1 MDTRCSGTDGEG
13 SGMSAGSASS
23 GSAER
28 RRFVNT
34 AATITATGGLLFGYD
49 TGVISGALLF
59 IRQDFELTS
68 FLEGIIVSFLLVGA
82 MIGAFSGGPL
92 SDRIGRR
99 PTALVAAVIFGIG
112 ALAVALA
119 PTVSLIII
127 GRVLLGLGVGLASM
141 IVPLYIAE
149 IAPAERR
156 GELVSLN
163 QLMITIGILLSYIV
177 GVIFAPI
184 EGWRWMFGVALVP
197 ALVLGIGMFTLPE
210 SPRWLFEHG
219 QRDKARSVLGRSRS
233 PEEVDQEI
241 QEMQQIKSEGNQE
254 ERVSY
259 SELLAPFVRPALIIG
274 IGLAIFQQITG
285 INTVIYYAP
294 TILQGV
300 GFSEGGAIAASAL
313 GVGLVNVGFTILA
326 LRIIDRVG
334 RRPLLIVGL
343 IGMTISL
350 ALLGGV
356 FASGATGDDATVLSG
371 VLATVCLGLY
381 IASFAISLG
390 PVFWLMI
397 SEIYPLRIRGTA
409 MSVASIAN
417 WGSNFV
423 VVLIFPVLLEALG
436 GTTLFWIFAV
446 LGVVAWVFVYFRVPE
461 TKGRS
466 LEEIEA
472 SFRGTSVSTGRVS

>member
-1 MDTRCSGTDGEG
+1 
-13 SGMSAGSASS
+13 MSAGSSS
-23 GSAER
+23 AGAAER
-28 RRFVNT
+28 RRFVNL
-34 AATITATGGLLFGYD
+34 AAAITATGGLLFGYD

-82 MIGAFSGGPL
+82 MVGALSGGPL

-99 PTALVAAVIFGIG
+99 PTTLIAAIIFGVG
-112 ALAVALA
+112 AMAVAFA
-119 PTVSLIII
+119 PSVAFIVL
-127 GRVLLGLGVGLASM
+127 GRFLLGLGVGLASM

-149 IAPAERR
+149 IAPADRR
-156 GELVSLN
+156 GALVSLN

-177 GVIFAPI
+177 GVLFTPI
-184 EGWRWMFGVALVP
+184 EGWRWMFGVALIP
-197 ALVLGIGMFTLPE
+197 ALILGIGMFSLPE

-219 QRDKARSVLGRSRS
+219 RMDKARQVLGRSRS
-233 PEEVDQEI
+233 PEEVDQEL
-241 QEMQQIKSEGNQE
+241 QEMQDIKNQEGNQE
-254 ERVSY
+254 RVSY
-259 SELLAPFVRPALIIG
+259 AELLAPFVRPALIIG

-300 GFSEGGAIAASAL
+300 GFSEGGAIAATAL
-313 GVGLVNVGFTILA
+313 GVGVVNVGFTILA
-326 LRIIDRVG
+326 VRIIDRAG
-334 RRPLLIVGL
+334 RRPLLLIGL
-343 IGMTISL
+343 VGMTISL
-350 ALLGGV
+350 ALLGTV
-356 FASGATGDDATVLSG
+356 FASGATGDNSTVLSG
-371 VLATVCLGLY
+371 VLATVCLAVY

-417 WGSNFV
+417 WGSNFLV
-423 VVLIFPVLLEALG
+423 ALTFPVLLAALG
-436 GTTLFWIFAV
+436 GATLFWIFAF
-446 LGVVAWVFVYFRVPE
+446 LGIVAWVFIYFRVPE
-461 TKGRS
+461 TKNRS

-472 SFRGTSVSTGRVS
+472 SFRGTTVSTGRVR

>member
-1 MDTRCSGTDGEG
+1 MSVG
-13 SGMSAGSASS
+13 SAGV
-23 GSAER
+23 GGGDK
-28 RRFVNT
+28 RRFVNI
-34 AATITATGGLLFGYD
+34 AAAITATGGLLFGYD

-59 IRQDFELTS
+59 IRQDFAPLS
-68 FLEGIIVSFLLVGA
+68 PFVEGIIVSTLLVGA
-82 MIGAFSGGPL
+82 VVGALSGGPL
-92 SDRIGRR
+92 SDRVGRR
-99 PTALVAAVIFGIG
+99 PTALLAAVIFGLG

-119 PTVSLIII
+119 PSVAFIVF
-127 GRVLLGLGVGLASM
+127 GRFLLGLGVGLASM

-156 GELVSLN
+156 GALVSLN

-177 GVIFAPI
+177 GVIFTPI
-184 EGWRWMFGVALVP
+184 EGWRYMFGVALIP
-197 ALVLGIGMFTLPE
+197 ALILGIGMFMLPE

-219 QRDKARSVLGRSRS
+219 QIAKARTVLSRSRS
-233 PEEVDQEI
+233 PEEVDQEFR
-241 QEMQQIKSEGNQE
+241 EMEEIKELE
-254 ERVSY
+254 EEQARVSY
-259 SELLAPFVRPALIIG
+259 KELLAPYVRPALIIG

-294 TILQGV
+294 TILQNV
-300 GFSEGGAIAASAL
+300 GFSEGGAIAATAV

-326 LRIIDRVG
+326 VRIIDRAG
-334 RRPLLIVGL
+334 RRPLLIIGL
-343 IGMTISL
+343 IGMIISL
-350 ALLGGV
+350 ALLGLV
-356 FASGATGDDATVLSG
+356 FALGATSGAAGL
-371 VLATVCLGLY
+371 LATVCLGLY

-417 WGSNFV
+417 WGSNWLV
-423 VVLIFPVLLEALG
+423 ALTFPVLLATFGGAGSFWLFAGLG
-436 GTTLFWIFAV
+436 I
-446 LGVVAWVFVYFRVPE
+446 VAWFFVYFRVPE

-472 SFRGTSVSTGRVS
+472 SFRGTTVGSSGER

>member
-1 MDTRCSGTDGEG
+1 MSVG
-13 SGMSAGSASS
+13 SAGV
-23 GSAER
+23 GGGDK
-28 RRFVNT
+28 RRFVNI
-34 AATITATGGLLFGYD
+34 AAAITATGGLLFGYD

-59 IRQDFELTS
+59 IRQDFAPLS
-68 FLEGIIVSFLLVGA
+68 PFVEGIIVSTLLVGA
-82 MIGAFSGGPL
+82 VVGALSGGPL
-92 SDRIGRR
+92 SDRVGRR
-99 PTALVAAVIFGIG
+99 PTALLAAVIFGLG

-119 PTVSLIII
+119 PSVAFIIF
-127 GRVLLGLGVGLASM
+127 GRFLLGLGVGLASM

-156 GELVSLN
+156 GALVSLN

-177 GVIFAPI
+177 GVIFTPI
-184 EGWRWMFGVALVP
+184 EGWRYMFGVALIP
-197 ALVLGIGMFTLPE
+197 ALILGIGMFMLPE

-219 QRDKARSVLGRSRS
+219 QIAKARTVLSRSRS
-233 PEEVDQEI
+233 PEEVDQEFR
-241 QEMQQIKSEGNQE
+241 EMEEIKELE
-254 ERVSY
+254 EEQARVSY
-259 SELLAPFVRPALIIG
+259 KELLAPYVRPALIIG

-294 TILQGV
+294 TILQNV
-300 GFSEGGAIAASAL
+300 GFSEGGAIAATAV

-326 LRIIDRVG
+326 VRIIDRAG
-334 RRPLLIVGL
+334 RRPLLIIGL
-343 IGMTISL
+343 IGMIISL
-350 ALLGGV
+350 ALLGLV
-356 FASGATGDDATVLSG
+356 FALGATSGAAGL
-371 VLATVCLGLY
+371 LATVCLGLY

-417 WGSNFV
+417 WGSNWLV
-423 VVLIFPVLLEALG
+423 ALTFPVLLATFGGAGSFWLFAGLG
-436 GTTLFWIFAV
+436 I
-446 LGVVAWVFVYFRVPE
+446 VAWFFVYFRVPE

-472 SFRGTSVSTGRVS
+472 SFRGTTVGSSGER

>member
-1 MDTRCSGTDGEG
+1 MA
-13 SGMSAGSASS
+13 AGSTGA
-23 GSAER
+23 GVAER
-28 RRFVNT
+28 RRFVNM
-34 AATITATGGLLFGYD
+34 AAAITATGGLLFGYD

-82 MIGAFSGGPL
+82 MVGALSGGPL

-99 PTALVAAVIFGIG
+99 PTTLLAAIIFGVG
-112 ALAVALA
+112 AVAVAFA
-119 PTVSLIII
+119 PSVAFITL
-127 GRVLLGLGVGLASM
+127 GRFLLGLGVGLASM

-149 IAPAERR
+149 TAPASRR
-156 GELVSLN
+156 GALVSLN

-177 GVIFAPI
+177 GVIFTPI
-184 EGWRWMFGVALVP
+184 EGWRWMFGVALLP
-197 ALVLGIGMFTLPE
+197 ALILGIGMFMLPE

-219 QRDKARSVLGRSRS
+219 RVDKAREVLGRSRS
-233 PEEVDQEI
+233 PEEVDLELREMEEIKRLEQE
-241 QEMQQIKSEGNQE
+241 QA
-254 ERVSY
+254 RVSY
-259 SELLAPFVRPALIIG
+259 KELLAPYVRPALVIG

-300 GFSEGGAIAASAL
+300 GFSEGGAIAATAV

-326 LRIIDRVG
+326 VRIIDRAG

-343 IGMTISL
+343 IGMTVSL
-350 ALLGGV
+350 ALLGVV
-356 FASGATGDDATVLSG
+356 FATGGAGGAAG

-397 SEIYPLRIRGTA
+397 SEIYPLNIRGKA
-409 MSVASIAN
+409 MSVASLAN
-417 WGSNFV
+417 WGSNWLV
-423 VVLIFPVLLEALG
+423 ALTFPVLLATLG
-436 GTTLFWIFAV
+436 GAGSFWLFAA
-446 LGVVAWVFVYFRVPE
+446 LGVVAWFFVYFRVPE
-461 TKGRS
+461 TKGTT

-472 SFRGTSVSTGRVS
+472 EVRGVWGPRSSSAR

>member
-1 MDTRCSGTDGEG
+1 
-13 SGMSAGSASS
+13 MSAGSASS
-23 GSAER
+23 GNAER
-28 RRFVNT
+28 RRFVNI

-59 IRQDFELTS
+59 IKQDFSPLS
-68 FLEGIIVSFLLVGA
+68 PFLQGIIVSFLLVGA
-82 MIGAFSGGPL
+82 VVGALSGGPL

-99 PTALVAAVIFGIG
+99 PTALLAAIIFGTG

-119 PTVSLIII
+119 PTVSFIIF
-127 GRVLLGLGVGLASM
+127 GRFLLGLGVGLASM

-149 IAPAERR
+149 IAPADRR
-156 GELVSLN
+156 GALVSLN

-177 GVIFAPI
+177 GVIFTPV
-184 EGWRWMFGVALVP
+184 EGWRYMFGVALIP
-197 ALVLGIGMFTLPE
+197 ALILGIGMFTLPE

-219 QRDKARSVLGRSRS
+219 RLEKARAVLARSRS
-233 PEEVDQEI
+233 PEEIDKEL
-241 QEMQQIKSEGNQE
+241 QEMEEIKALEQE
-254 ERVSY
+254 QAGVSY
-259 SELLAPFVRPALIIG
+259 RELLAPFVRPALIIG

-300 GFSEGGAIAASAL
+300 GFSEGGAIAATAV

-326 LRIIDRVG
+326 VRIIDRAG
-334 RRPLLIVGL
+334 RRPLLIIGL
-343 IGMTISL
+343 IGMIVSL
-350 ALLGGV
+350 ALLGLV
-356 FASGATGDDATVLSG
+356 FAIGSTSGAAGL
-371 VLATVCLGLY
+371 LATVCLGLY

-417 WGSNFV
+417 WGSNWIV
-423 VVLIFPVLLEALG
+423 ALTFPVLLATLGGAGSFWLFAALG
-436 GTTLFWIFAV
+436 I
-446 LGVVAWVFVYFRVPE
+446 VAWLFVYFRVPE
-461 TKGRS
+461 TKGRT

-472 SFRGTSVSTGRVS
+472 SFRGTTVSSSRVS

>member
-1 MDTRCSGTDGEG
+1 MSDGE
-13 SGMSAGSASS
+13 SAVAG
-23 GSAER
+23 GGER

-34 AATITATGGLLFGYD
+34 AAAITATGGLLFGYD

-59 IRQDFELTS
+59 IRQDFAPLS
-68 FLEGIIVSFLLVGA
+68 PFLEGVIVSFLLVGA
-82 MIGAFSGGPL
+82 VVGALSGGPL
-92 SDRIGRR
+92 SDRVGRR
-99 PTALVAAVIFGIG
+99 PTTLLAAVIFGVG
-112 ALAVALA
+112 ALAVAFA
-119 PTVSLIII
+119 PGVGFIIF
-127 GRVLLGLGVGLASM
+127 GRFLLGLGVGLASM

-149 IAPAERR
+149 IAPADRR
-156 GELVSLN
+156 GALVSLN

-184 EGWRWMFGVALVP
+184 EGWRYMFAVALVP
-197 ALVLGIGMFTLPE
+197 ALVLGIGMFMLPE

-219 QRDKARSVLGRSRS
+219 QLDKARAVLGRSRS
-233 PEEVDQEI
+233 PEEVDLELR
-241 QEMQQIKSEGNQE
+241 EMEEIKSLE
-254 ERVSY
+254 EEQARVSY
-259 SELLAPFVRPALIIG
+259 KELLAPYVRPALVIG

-300 GFSEGGAIAASAL
+300 GFTEEGAIAATAL
-313 GVGLVNVGFTILA
+313 GVGVVNVGFTILA
-326 LRIIDRVG
+326 VRIIDRAG
-334 RRPLLIVGL
+334 RRPLLIIGL
-343 IGMTISL
+343 IGMVVSL
-350 ALLGGV
+350 VLLGVV
-356 FASGATGDDATVLSG
+356 FLQGSTSGDAGL
-371 VLATVCLGLY
+371 LATICLGLY

-417 WGSNFV
+417 WGSNFLV
-423 VVLIFPVLLEALG
+423 ALTFPILLATLG
-436 GTTLFWIFAV
+436 GAGSFWLFAV
-446 LGVVAWVFVYFRVPE
+446 LGIVAWFFVYFRVPE

-472 SFRGTSVSTGRVS
+472 SFRGTTVASSRAR

>member
-1 MDTRCSGTDGEG
+1 
-13 SGMSAGSASS
+13 MSAGSASA

-28 RRFVNT
+28 RKFVNR
-34 AATITATGGLLFGYD
+34 AAAITATGGLLFGYD

-82 MIGAFSGGPL
+82 MVGALSGGPL

-99 PTALVAAVIFGIG
+99 PTTLLAAIIFGLG
-112 ALAVALA
+112 AVAVAFA
-119 PTVSLIII
+119 PSVAFIIL
-127 GRVLLGLGVGLASM
+127 GRFLLGLGVGLASM

-149 IAPAERR
+149 IAPASRR
-156 GELVSLN
+156 GALVSLN

-177 GVIFAPI
+177 GVLFTPI
-184 EGWRWMFGVALVP
+184 EGWRYMFGVALIP
-197 ALVLGIGMFTLPE
+197 ALILGLGMFSLPE

-219 QRDKARSVLGRSRS
+219 RLDKAREVLGRSRS
-233 PEEVDQEI
+233 PEEVNQEL
-241 QEMQQIKSEGNQE
+241 QEMQDIKNQEGNQE
-254 ERVSY
+254 RVSFA
-259 SELLAPFVRPALIIG
+259 ELLAPFVRPALIIG
-274 IGLAIFQQITG
+274 IGLAIFQQVTG

-300 GFSEGGAIAASAL
+300 GFSEGGAIAATAL
-313 GVGLVNVGFTILA
+313 GVGVVNVGFTILA
-326 LRIIDRVG
+326 VRIIDRAG
-334 RRPLLIVGL
+334 RRPLLLIGL
-343 IGMTISL
+343 VGMTISL
-350 ALLGGV
+350 ALLGTV
-356 FASGATGDDATVLSG
+356 FASGATGDDASVLAG
-371 VLATVCLGLY
+371 VLATACLAIY

-417 WGSNFV
+417 WGSNFLV
-423 VVLIFPVLLEALG
+423 ALTFPVLLAALG
-436 GTTLFWIFAV
+436 GADSLWLFAV
-446 LGVVAWVFVYFRVPE
+446 LGIVAWIFVYFRVPE
-461 TKGRS
+461 TKNRT

-472 SFRGTSVSTGRVS
+472 SFRGTTVASSRAL